1 MAEGSDVNMTG
12 APSERECV
20 VLANGHDNVA
30 PDSEERA
37 AKRLKVDG
45 PAKLAGSNAIEEPVN
60 VPAKPKENSVVENTM
75 PAERLRD
82 APANEDDVKRPDVI
96 DSRDRRN
103 GDAPIKKEYLIDVS
117 ASKNSSEAVDDDEAE
132 GRGGNANGVPRQD
145 DRDAGGKA
153 RGKKDKRSKG
163 QNTDRTFGK
172 FDDALPLCNSRAF
185 YPEFSPRECK
195 YGDRCKLCHDLRKYL
210 KEGRRDDVETFGG
223 KCPVFEQYGSCPSG
237 WKCRFVKSHMQ
248 EVERE
253 DGRKELVL
261 TNNNNNKL
269 AEKAKADGTAEENG
283 ESGEQKHEP
292 GNDEPEERRLG
303 IVNVV
308 PMAHKIELNRRR
320 TNFTKA
326 DQYIKWTNHEAE
338 LGNEFHHRKKG
349 QSTEGIDDL
358 RARFVDPP
366 FKPSEKRRL
375 YFGPETPT
383 LAPLTTQGNL
393 PFRRLCVELG
403 CEVTY
408 SEMALS
414 MQLLQG
420 SKADWTLMKAHESE
434 VSPPKFSPGK
444 AFVFDTYNNAKDLK
458 FGAQISGNQP
468 WMVTKVADVLNR
480 FCPHLRLIDLN
491 CGCPID
497 MVFKSGGGSALL
509 ESQAK
514 MERMI
519 RGMNVMS
526 GEIPITAKIRTGV
539 KNNRPTATQLLG
551 RLAFGAREHRER
563 LGAPGCAAVTLHGR
577 SREQRY
583 TKRADWGYIG
593 ECAALVKSY
602 NTQKDAL
609 TDTVAEPDA
618 STLPNAKDGRMY
630 FLGNG
635 DCYSHVDYFDNI
647 NKAHV
652 DSVMIGRG
660 ALIKPWIF
668 EEIEKGQF
676 LDKSSSERLGYVERF
691 VRYGL
696 EAWGSDEL
704 GIGFTRRFLLEW
716 LSFAHRYVPIGL
728 LEYLPPSLN
737 DRPPAYRG
745 RDELETL
752 MASTNYKDWIKI
764 TEMFLGPV
772 HPGFQFIPKHKSNS
786 YEAEG

>member
-1 MAEGSDVNMTG
+1 M
-12 APSERECV
+12 
-20 VLANGHDNVA
+20 
-30 PDSEERA
+30 
-37 AKRLKVDG
+37 
-45 PAKLAGSNAIEEPVN
+45 
-60 VPAKPKENSVVENTM
+60 
-75 PAERLRD
+75 
-82 APANEDDVKRPDVI
+82 
-96 DSRDRRN
+96 
-103 GDAPIKKEYLIDVS
+103 
-117 ASKNSSEAVDDDEAE
+117 DDDEAE
-132 GRGGNANGVPRQD
+132 GRGGDAKGEPRRD
-145 DRDAGGKA
+145 DRDAGGNSRGK
-153 RGKKDKRSKG
+153 GKKDKKKKG
-163 QNTDRTFGK
+163 QNTERTFGK
-172 FDDALPLCNSRAF
+172 FDDAFPLCNSRAF
-185 YPEFSPRECK
+185 YPEFSPGECR

-210 KEGRRDDVETFGG
+210 EEGRRDDVETFGG
-223 KCPVFEQYGSCPSG
+223 KCPVFEQHGSCPSG

-261 TNNNNNKL
+261 TNNDNNEAHKDNNKGTRQ
-269 AEKAKADGTAEENG
+269 ATETAKADGAVDG
-283 ESGEQKHEP
+283 SGENVEKERKP

-303 IVNVV
+303 VFNVV
-308 PMAHKIELNRRR
+308 PMAHKIELNRKR
-320 TNFTKA
+320 TNFAKA
-326 DQYIKWTNHEAE
+326 DQFIQWTNQEAE
-338 LGNEFHHRKKG
+338 LANELHHRKKD
-349 QSTEGIDDL
+349 QSTEGIEDL

-393 PFRRLCVELG
+393 PFRRLAVELG
-403 CEVTY
+403 CQVTY
-408 SEMALS
+408 SEMAMG

-434 VSPPKFSPGK
+434 VSPPKFTPGK
-444 AFVFDTYNNAKDLK
+444 TFVFDNYDNAKDLK

-468 WMVTKVADVLNR
+468 WMATKVADVLNR

-509 ESQAK
+509 DSQAK

-519 RGMNVMS
+519 RGMNAMS

-593 ECAALVKSY
+593 ECAALIKTY
-602 NTQKDAL
+602 NAQKDDL

-618 STLPNAKDGRMY
+618 SSLPNAKDGRMY

-647 NKAHV
+647 DKAHV

-668 EEIEKGQF
+668 EEIEKGQY
-676 LDKSSSERLGYVERF
+676 LDKSSSERLAYIEKF

-737 DRPPAYRG
+737 DRPPAYKG

-752 MASTNYKDWIKI
+752 MASPNYKDWIKI
-764 TEMFLGPV
+764 TYVEAKTLFPPFLLFFYPRFVCSQCLSWRQRDVPRASPPRLPV
-772 HPGFQFIPKHKSNS
+772 HAQAQIQLLRGRGLSSADVEHRGLDM
-786 YEAEG
+786 AEGFTTVLAGATGVAIGYAP